1 MELRLGD
8 AIFNNSTV
16 LVTGAADVDK
26 VAVIEM
32 LAENIPSNHKV
43 TMYTGNEMST
53 NCLKDVDSALDL
65 LVESLRK
72 DTDRA
77 IHYAI
82 TNENIFS
89 VYEQLA
95 SGLPV
100 IGAFDTDDYRK
111 VPEQLVKCITDELDR
126 LHMQYDEAEIYM
138 EMYAS
143 VDYIVHV
150 VNEGEDTVIHSVYEP
165 HPNISTVLYRTKS
178 K

>member
-72 DTDRA
+72 ER
-77 IHYAI
+77 Y
-82 TNENIFS
+82 
-89 VYEQLA
+89 
-95 SGLPV
+95 G
-100 IGAFDTDDYRK
+100 
-111 VPEQLVKCITDELDR
+111 
-126 LHMQYDEAEIYM
+126 
-138 EMYAS
+138 
-143 VDYIVHV
+143 
-150 VNEGEDTVIHSVYEP
+150 
-165 HPNISTVLYRTKS
+165 
-178 K
+178 